1 MELLYKLINI
11 LNTSDET
18 EPSWLEPELKLKD
31 FELGSSSARLVTFF
45 SSARKQKSAKTSRN
59 FHLFNFFNFLFMYV
73 AKS

>member
-45 SSARKQKSAKTSRN
+45 SSARNPKSAENEPK
-59 FHLFNFFNFLFMYV
+59 FLFFFKFSFM
-73 AKS
+73 